1 MMAPTSPD
9 APTKRRPGGRSARVR
24 ATVLEATLDAL
35 AEGGEA
41 VGIPQIAVRA
51 GVHETS
57 IYRRW
62 GSLPALV
69 VDAVGTRIGEE
80 IPLPDT
86 GSLRGDLLAFLE
98 SGRAFLTS
106 HLGTQLV
113 RATVIDPRASTDET
127 RHAYWSGRL
136 GQMAVLFERAVA
148 RGEIARPAD
157 IELLTEMVVAPL
169 YFRLLIT
176 HVPLDDLPERVT
188 EIVLRAVGAG
198 TSGAE

>member
-1 MMAPTSPD
+1 
-9 APTKRRPGGRSARVR
+9 
-24 ATVLEATLDAL
+24 VLEATLAAL

-41 VGIPQIAVRA
+41 VGIPQIAARA

-69 VDAVGTRIGEE
+69 VDAIGTRIGEA

-86 GSLRGDLLAFLE
+86 GSLRGDLLAYLE

-106 HLGTQLV
+106 QLGTQLV
-113 RATVIDPRASTDET
+113 RATVIDSRASTDET
-127 RHAYWSGRL
+127 RLVYWSGRL
-136 GQMAVLFERAVA
+136 GQVAVLFQRAVV
-148 RGEIARPAD
+148 RGEIAPPAD
-157 IELLTEMVVAPL
+157 VELLAEMLAAPL

-176 HVPLDDLPERVT
+176 HETLGDLPERVT
-188 EIVLRAVGAG
+188 EFVLRAVGAG
-198 TSGAE
+198 ESSPE